1 MTTSHT
7 FWEAFVK
14 DPMRR
19 RAAWISN
26 LLVFFQA
33 RSEAVFFYTRVL
45 VAQSILKMLDTQTKV
60 NGSRTYTIVIC
71 SVWCSHFLSI
81 FVFSR
86 FGRRDLI
93 NTGFAFQFL
102 CNFLM
107 AVFYYFGINIA
118 LAIVATIYLVTFTTM
133 TGPGIFA
140 FCIEVN
146 TDISLGVAMA

>member
-45 VAQSILKMLDTQTKV
+45 VAKTLL
-60 NGSRTYTIVIC
+60 
-71 SVWCSHFLSI
+71 
-81 FVFSR
+81 
-86 FGRRDLI
+86 
-93 NTGFAFQFL
+93 
-102 CNFLM
+102 
-107 AVFYYFGINIA
+107 
-118 LAIVATIYLVTFTTM
+118 
-133 TGPGIFA
+133 
-140 FCIEVN
+140 
-146 TDISLGVAMA
+146 